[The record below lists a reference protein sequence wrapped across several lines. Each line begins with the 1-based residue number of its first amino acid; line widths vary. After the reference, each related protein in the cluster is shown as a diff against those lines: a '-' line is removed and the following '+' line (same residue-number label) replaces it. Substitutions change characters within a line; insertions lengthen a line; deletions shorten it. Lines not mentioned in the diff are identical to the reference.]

1 MEEKRVKKVKGLQK
15 RWLRNTLSI
24 VLALV
29 FLCVAALA
37 VTVATYYYSNMRA
50 GMEAKARTSTSFF

>member
-1 MEEKRVKKVKGLQK
+1 MPQDSLEEKRVKKVKGLQK

-29 FLCVAALA
+29 FLCVTALSVTAAA
-37 VTVATYYYSNMRA
+37 PYSSNMA
-50 GMEAKARTSTSFF
+50 AARGARVS

>member
-1 MEEKRVKKVKGLQK
+1 MKKVKGLQK
-15 RWLRNTLSI
+15 RWRRTTQSL

-29 FLCVAALA
+29 FLCVGALS

-50 GMEAKARTSTSFF
+50 GM

>member
-1 MEEKRVKKVKGLQK
+1 MPEAAGMKKVKGLQK

-29 FLCVAALA
+29 LLCVTALS
-37 VTVATYYYSNMRA
+37 VTVAAY
-50 GMEAKARTSTSFF
+50 